1 MPPPVVRM
9 PLLRQV
15 AAALALAAAA
25 GSAER
30 KPTRGHSR
38 GGASGSGGAPPR
50 SILFVVG
57 DDVGYNDLGAFNDG
71 KTITPTIDGLIRS
84 GILLSD
90 CASAP
95 LPRPPNHC
103 QPPATHHPHTIDSP
117 RPRHDHC
124 RQHV

>member
-1 MPPPVVRM
+1 M

-15 AAALALAAAA
+15 AAALALTAAA

-30 KPTRGHSR
+30 KSPTRGGRSR
-38 GGASGSGGAPPR
+38 GGGSGSAGAPPR

-57 DDVGYNDLGAFNDG
+57 DDVGYNDLGALNDG

-90 CASAP
+90 CAS
-95 LPRPPNHC
+95 PRPA
-103 QPPATHHPHTIDSP
+103 PPAARPHHLPPTT
-117 RPRHDHC
+117 RTL
-124 RQHV
+124 